1 MKNKTEFV
9 RNFCEIQTYRGFPE
23 IKRYY
28 HENILRKWWSEISY
42 SPDTSVVESQL
53 PSETHKVIKFSTP
66 PNYKK
71 VLTTRKRLDNGEM
84 IDNISALTHYLR
96 QLCFTKDKEEWVR
109 DFITDTGEPMVMFFN
124 YTSTADKVQEIAEKA
139 LPKGARVWR
148 IDGSHHEIPTA
159 ETIGDRDIVLCQWQ
173 SGSEALNLQ
182 YLHIWVSLEPHYA
195 YSTSVQARGR
205 IRRLGQQKHM
215 VYLYLECDKAIEGD
229 VYEILRNKGEFS
241 AKNWA
246 IKNNLIKEKE

>member
-1 MKNKTEFV
+1 M
-9 RNFCEIQTYRGFPE
+9 
-23 IKRYY
+23 
-28 HENILRKWWSEISY
+28 
-42 SPDTSVVESQL
+42 
-53 PSETHKVIKFSTP
+53 KVILDSGIDYAVASKRGLLDQPSSKAIDLGELAHMF
-66 PNYKK
+66 
-71 VLTTRKRLDNGEM
+71 VL
-84 IDNISALTHYLR
+84 
-96 QLCFTKDKEEWVR
+96 
-109 DFITDTGEPMVMFFN
+109 
-124 YTSTADKVQEIAEKA
+124 AEKA

-215 VYLYLECDKAIEGD
+215 IYLYLECDKAIEGD